1 MATLQEKLAD
11 SLAVLKAWQDDH
23 KDNMVIQGAST
34 LGEMHTKRLVNNG
47 AFLPNYPFTFT
58 AVKVSFPNN

>member
-23 KDNMVIQGAST
+23 DAYQTFGGQWLSSKGHQRV
-34 LGEMHTKRLVNNG
+34 V
-47 AFLPNYPFTFT
+47 YPFLSW
-58 AVKVSFPNN
+58 K